1 MKDIAIYG
9 AGGFGRE
16 MASLLKRINSIE
28 KQWNFVG
35 KSFSEDTEENDNFF
49 RVSNLDKEY
58 FKGFPLWASFLL
70 GFVVPTLYLVLSSL

>member
-35 KSFSEDTEENDNFF
+35 FF
-49 RVSNLDKEY
+49 DDVKEHKP
-58 FKGFPLWASFLL
+58 KGAFNEYGQIL
-70 GFVVPTLYLVLSSL
+70 GSIE